1 MFPCGTVMLKKQC
14 GTSLVVQWL
23 RFSTP
28 DTAGMGSIPGWGTKI
43 PHDAQN
49 GLKKKK
55 RQLKKRKRKST
66 MCIYCVR
73 LLRIEMCFVRFIIG
87 VFLQSSALIPTC
99 IDISTYI
106 SI

>member
-1 MFPCGTVMLKKQC
+1 MFPCGIVMLKKQC

-28 DTAGMGSIPGWGTKI
+28 DTVGMGSIPGWGTKI

-55 RQLKKRKRKST
+55 TIKKEKKKK
-66 MCIYCVR
+66 YHVH
-73 LLRIEMCFVRFIIG
+73 LLCEIIKK
-87 VFLQSSALIPTC
+87 
-99 IDISTYI
+99 
-106 SI
+106 

>member
-1 MFPCGTVMLKKQC
+1 MFPCGIVMLKKQC

-28 DTAGMGSIPGWGTKI
+28 DTVGMGSIPGWGTKI
-43 PHDAQN
+43 PHDAQT
-49 GLKKKK
+49 GQKKK

-66 MCIYCVR
+66 VCTYCVR
-73 LLRIEMCFVRFIIG
+73 LLRSEICFVHFIIG
-87 VFLQSSALIPTC
+87 VFLQSSALISICT
-99 IDISTYI
+99 DISTYV